1 MSIEAGESHP
11 RKILPLLMSMIGTR
25 LELAAIDT
33 EAHVAETMAA
43 IMAAFIA
50 VVLALIAFTF
60 VGVAVI
66 VLFWD
71 THRVEA
77 AMAVVAA
84 YVGIAT
90 VVGLLARSTWRS
102 RPAAFSATL
111 RELELDRAAFRS
123 RP

>member
-1 MSIEAGESHP
+1 MSIEAAESHP
-11 RKILPLLMSMIGTR
+11 RKILPLLMSMISTR

-33 EAHVAETMAA
+33 EAHVLETMAA
-43 IMAAFIA
+43 VLAAFIA

-60 VGVAVI
+60 VGIVVI

-90 VVGLLARSTWRS
+90 VVALLARSTWKS
-102 RPAAFSATL
+102 RPAAFAATL

-123 RP
+123 GP